1 MAQETKSL
9 GQKDALDRFFTK
21 KEVAKKCLDFISN
34 LSEYDCII
42 EPSAG
47 SGNFSS
53 QIKNCFA
60 YDISPDAEGI
70 EQKDWF
76 QLDKNIFNKYNNIL
90 VVGNPPFGQQ
100 NTLAIQFFNEAA
112 KFANTIAFI
121 FPLSF
126 KKDSVQNQLD
136 LNFSLIKE
144 MILDKD
150 SFILNQQDYAV
161 PCVFQIWQK
170 QDKKRTKKRLK
181 TTTSL
186 FDFTSKEKADF
197 RIQRV
202 GGNAGKAFFDL
213 DRSSQSNYF
222 IKNNTSLS
230 NEDFVSLINNSC
242 FPTIEFTVGPKSLS
256 KGELIAIL
264 EEQSGEK

>member
-9 GQKDALDRFFTK
+9 GKKDILDRFFTK
-21 KEVAKKCLDFISN
+21 EEVAKKCLDSIPN
-34 LSEYDCII
+34 LNKYDCII

-47 SGNFSS
+47 EGSFSS
-53 QIKNCFA
+53 QIDNCFA
-60 YDISPDAEGI
+60 YDILPAKEGI
-70 EQKDWF
+70 EQQDWF
-76 QLDKNIFNKYNNIL
+76 SLDKKYFNKYQNIL

-136 LNFSLIKE
+136 LNFSLVKE
-144 MILDKD
+144 IALDKN
-150 SFILNQQDYAV
+150 SFILNQKDYSV

-170 QDKKRTKKRLK
+170 QEKKRSKKRLK
-181 TTTSL
+181 TTTTL
-186 FDFTSKEKADF
+186 FDFTSKENADF

-202 GGNAGKAFFDL
+202 GGNAGKASFDL

-222 IKNNTSLS
+222 IKNKTSLS
-230 NEDFVSLINNSC
+230 NEDFVKLINNSC

-256 KGELIAIL
+256 KGELIAVL
-264 EEQSGEK
+264 EEQFGE